1 MFFQVLV
8 DCRHCHSESR
18 VTLGAEPVA
27 LPPRC
32 SLCGHTLFQ
41 LVQVAGFVYVLSNP
55 RMPGLHKIGCTDRS
69 VIDRVTEL
77 NSATGV
83 PSPFVIEAYFGT
95 SDPQGHELAIHQR
108 LREHKVPSRAFF
120 EIALQDAITAVK
132 EVIGSEPWFLRNAD
146 ESSAATSRDGPLHDS
161 LDSVG
166 QSGTPSMRILEQ
178 TARYGAIALAV
189 LFIGLSLG
197 GVFGAWFV
205 NRKAT
210 DVALKGFGV
219 IETGVGVVDAGV
231 GRVDD
236 LIATARTEVGQAAEI
251 IGTVGAKALAN
262 SPVLTALNGRLETNL
277 APRVAQMQQV
287 LAPVRDAVGAV
298 GNAVS
303 MLSSLPMLAD
313 RAPRLAALDETSN
326 RLEEL
331 TADTT
336 QLLGTLRALVE
347 QKGEVAAETV
357 ATLKGITQR
366 IDTRLGEVQSNVQA
380 VRADVAAL
388 QVRLDKRKSQLLF
401 VVNLLAMIFTLMLA
415 WVVYTQVVVIQH
427 HRRRLRQ
434 AVA

>member
-1 MFFQVLV
+1 
-8 DCRHCHSESR
+8 
-18 VTLGAEPVA
+18 
-27 LPPRC
+27 
-32 SLCGHTLFQ
+32 
-41 LVQVAGFVYVLSNP
+41 
-55 RMPGLHKIGCTDRS
+55 
-69 VIDRVTEL
+69 
-77 NSATGV
+77 
-83 PSPFVIEAYFGT
+83 
-95 SDPQGHELAIHQR
+95 
-108 LREHKVPSRAFF
+108 
-120 EIALQDAITAVK
+120 
-132 EVIGSEPWFLRNAD
+132 
-146 ESSAATSRDGPLHDS
+146 
-161 LDSVG
+161 
-166 QSGTPSMRILEQ
+166 MRTLEQ
-178 TARYGAIALAV
+178 TARYSAIALAV

-205 NRKAT
+205 SRKAT
-210 DVALKGFGV
+210 EVALKGFGV

-236 LIATARTEVGQAAEI
+236 LIATSRTEVGQAAEI
-251 IGTVGAKALAN
+251 IGTVGEKAQAN

-313 RAPRLAALDETSN
+313 RAPRLAALDETST

-366 IDTRLGEVQSNVQA
+366 IDTRLGEVQANVQE
-380 VRADVAAL
+380 VRADRRGVTGPAGQAQSRSFCSSL
-388 QVRLDKRKSQLLF
+388 
-401 VVNLLAMIFTLMLA
+401 NLLAMIFTLMLA